1 MLIVMAKTIKEL
13 AIEAYP
19 MRELT
24 AFGNQVDALQFQR
37 LAFME
42 GANAVLEEIESVMQY
57 NKADERPWLLR
68 GNHLFNELQKII
80 KELKGE

>member
-1 MLIVMAKTIKEL
+1 MAKTIEEMAKKN
-13 AIEAYP
+13 AKYD
-19 MRELT
+19 T
-24 AFGNQVDALQFQR
+24 APYCASFRNFVA
-37 LAFME
+37 